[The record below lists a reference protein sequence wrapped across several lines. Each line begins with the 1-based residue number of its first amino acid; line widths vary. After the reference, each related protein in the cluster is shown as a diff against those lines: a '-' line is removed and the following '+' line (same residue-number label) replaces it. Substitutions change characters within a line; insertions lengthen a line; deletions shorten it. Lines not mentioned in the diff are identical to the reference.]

1 MTMPIFLQYIS
12 FVLGVLSFF
21 LTAFTLKTTYS
32 VKRELL
38 YRNEQQQFLNDY
50 DSINGRIGGF
60 IMSLQKQNITDSLL
74 KDIRFFMVDLETKY
88 TFFPR
93 KVKTDLHSI
102 RVLSSASCI
111 TDENNVNIIAKLIR
125 LKNNLE
131 KERRHEF
138 WTNK

>member
-138 WTNK
+138 

>member
-1 MTMPIFLQYIS
+1 MPIFLQYIS

-138 WTNK
+138 

>member
-60 IMSLQKQNITDSLL
+60 IMSLQKQNVTDSLL

-138 WTNK
+138 